1 MCNRLIHEGVR
12 SFLLN
17 VKMLKPLFYM
27 FINIHTSLNLMVLPL
42 TLMPLRRLKNW
53 DIKSVFPSLML
64 LRRQK
69 DWDMKS
75 FPS

>member
-1 MCNRLIHEGVR
+1 M
-12 SFLLN
+12 LN

-27 FINIHTSLNLMVLPL
+27 FINIHTSLSLMVLPL

-53 DIKSVFPSLML
+53 DIKSVFSKSDALKEAEGL
-64 LRRQK
+64 GCEVSV
-69 DWDMKS
+69 S